1 MAKKPNP
8 LLKGIPSK
16 ADADAKPDAKV
27 RAGAKGRDGKRLIG
41 GHFDPKV
48 TKALKQ
54 IALDDDTTVQALVG
68 EALTLLFQKKNVKV
82 SVE

>member
-8 LLKGIPSK
+8 LLQGIPSK
-16 ADADAKPDAKV
+16 ADVETKPA
-27 RAGAKGRDGKRLIG
+27 AKGRTGKRLIG

-68 EALTLLFQKKNVKV
+68 EALTLLFQKKNIKV